1 MGNTTARDIMTF
13 IVCILICQAAG
24 FIGSLFTSPAIPNWY
39 ANLAKPFFTPPNY
52 VFAPVWTTLFLMM
65 GVSLF
70 LIWRKSGVVD
80 TIRPALILFG
90 VQLLLNVL
98 WSVMFFGLRSPF
110 AAFIEILF
118 LWSAILATIMLF
130 FSLSKAAGIL
140 LVQYILWVSFATVLN
155 FMIWRLNL

>member
-1 MGNTTARDIMTF
+1 MGNITARDIVAC

-24 FIGSLFTSPAIPNWY
+24 FIGSLFTAPAIPNWY

-118 LWSAILATIMLF
+118 LWFAILATIMLF

-140 LVQYILWVSFATVLN
+140 LVPYILWVSFATVLN